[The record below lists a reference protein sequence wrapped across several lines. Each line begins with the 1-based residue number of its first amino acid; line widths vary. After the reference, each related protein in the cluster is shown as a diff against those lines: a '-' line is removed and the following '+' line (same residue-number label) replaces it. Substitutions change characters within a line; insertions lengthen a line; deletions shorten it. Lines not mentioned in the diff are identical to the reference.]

1 MCLAIVTSQQYALF
15 MTPSWSSENCFS
27 RFLEEIKALFFFRI
41 SEMPRVT
48 YEQREEK
55 PQVAGSEGFS
65 PANTSSRLASPL
77 RAGGKPFSFIESH
90 CSSPLEGILRKEGTS
105 PSLKEREKKER
116 SFARNFPMVRTVFY
130 WQLYPINPIVF
141 LAGYFSVLNKFPFF
155 LSENWDNCEIII
167 SMDEGL
173 CLGADYLTF
182 EGGYGQFQK
191 KYPAESLRRKKFLQ
205 GNI

>member
-1 MCLAIVTSQQYALF
+1 
-15 MTPSWSSENCFS
+15 
-27 RFLEEIKALFFFRI
+27 
-41 SEMPRVT
+41 MPRVT

-55 PQVAGSEGFS
+55 PQVGGGARASARRTPLQGSHLHWGPGVS
-65 PANTSSRLASPL
+65 PFRSSRA
-77 RAGGKPFSFIESH
+77 
-90 CSSPLEGILRKEGTS
+90 SSPLEGILRKERTS
-105 PSLKEREKKER
+105 PSLKEREKKGR

-130 WQLYPINPIVF
+130 WQLYPITPIVF

-191 KYPAESLRRKKFLQ
+191 KYPAESLRRNKFLQ
-205 GNI
+205 GNT

>member
-1 MCLAIVTSQQYALF
+1 M
-15 MTPSWSSENCFS
+15 
-27 RFLEEIKALFFFRI
+27 KALFFFRI

-48 YEQREEK
+48 DEQREEK
-55 PQVAGSEGFS
+55 PQVGGSEGFS

-77 RAGGKPFSFIESH
+77 RAGGKPFSFIESQFAAWRNTV
-90 CSSPLEGILRKEGTS
+90 LRKERTS
-105 PSLKEREKKER
+105 PSLKEREKKGR
-116 SFARNFPMVRTVFY
+116 SFARNLPMVRTVFY
-130 WQLYPINPIVF
+130 WQLYPITPIVF

-173 CLGADYLTF
+173 CLGAEYLTF

-191 KYPAESLRRKKFLQ
+191 KYPADRHSLH
-205 GNI
+205 I